1 MEAEKRQYI
10 KMTTTPVPRLI
21 VVLAIPTIISMLVT
35 NIYNTGDTFF
45 VSKLGTSASGAIG
58 IVFAIMAFYQ
68 AVGFMCGQ
76 GAGSFV
82 SRFLGAKKIDD
93 AKAYAS
99 TGALGAIIL
108 SLIIT
113 VLGFLFMNPFLR
125 LLGATETILPFAR
138 EYAFWVLIAGP
149 FLSVSCV
156 LNNILRYEG
165 KAFYAMI
172 ALTAGGI
179 LNLAGDPILIFGLD
193 MGVSGAGIATAF
205 SQMVSCGILYFMFMS
220 GKTTSKIDLSR
231 AKYEYFIK
239 VTSAGF
245 PSLIRQCLAATTT
258 ILLNMQAKPYGDS
271 AIAAM
276 SVVGRIGF
284 LIASVAVGLGQ
295 GLQPVAAFNY
305 GAKKYGRVK
314 KAWAVSTIIGTV
326 FLSGF
331 ALYCLFNSETII
343 SWFRNDE
350 KMIEIGAAA
359 LRWTALSC
367 LASPFAVSSAM
378 LLQSTG
384 KSKEASFLALLKNGI
399 LFVPLILILP
409 NYIGISGVEMAQPL
423 ADILTAVITIPLV
436 VDYLRRLTAAEKI
449 ENAKEIN

>member
-172 ALTAGGI
+172 GLTAGGI

-239 VTSAGF
+239 VTSTGF
-245 PSLIRQCLAATTT
+245 PSLIRQCLTDR
-258 ILLNMQAKPYGDS
+258 K
-271 AIAAM
+271 
-276 SVVGRIGF
+276 SVV
-284 LIASVAVGLGQ
+284 
-295 GLQPVAAFNY
+295 
-305 GAKKYGRVK
+305 
-314 KAWAVSTIIGTV
+314 
-326 FLSGF
+326 
-331 ALYCLFNSETII
+331 
-343 SWFRNDE
+343 
-350 KMIEIGAAA
+350 
-359 LRWTALSC
+359 
-367 LASPFAVSSAM
+367 
-378 LLQSTG
+378 
-384 KSKEASFLALLKNGI
+384 
-399 LFVPLILILP
+399 
-409 NYIGISGVEMAQPL
+409 
-423 ADILTAVITIPLV
+423 
-436 VDYLRRLTAAEKI
+436 
-449 ENAKEIN
+449 